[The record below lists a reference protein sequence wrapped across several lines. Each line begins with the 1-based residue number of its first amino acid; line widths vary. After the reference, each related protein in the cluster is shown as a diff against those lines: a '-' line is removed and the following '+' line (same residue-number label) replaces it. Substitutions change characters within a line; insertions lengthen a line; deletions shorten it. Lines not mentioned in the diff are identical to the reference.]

1 MVISLADDPTE
12 LTIVKNALTSLFKM
26 EPKGNSQTYNN
37 MLKEISM
44 ALPKYLHTVHVHHH
58 INVL

>member
-44 ALPKYLHTVHVHHH
+44 ALQNIYTVRVYHH

>member
-26 EPKGNSQTYNN
+26 EPKGNSQMYNN

-44 ALPKYLHTVHVHHH
+44 ALPKYLHCLCISPH
-58 INVL
+58 